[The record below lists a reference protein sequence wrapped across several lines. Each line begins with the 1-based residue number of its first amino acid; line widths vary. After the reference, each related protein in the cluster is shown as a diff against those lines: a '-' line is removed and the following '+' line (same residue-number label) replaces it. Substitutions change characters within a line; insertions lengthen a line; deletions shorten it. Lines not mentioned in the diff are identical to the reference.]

1 MTDTFEKFVRSEQS
15 GAALLVVGT
24 VLALALTNSPVG
36 ESYLGL
42 WHVRVGGMTLAH
54 WVNDALM
61 AVFFLMIG
69 LELER
74 ELYVGEL
81 SEPKK
86 ALLPVVAALGG
97 MLLPAS
103 IHYLLNAGT
112 ATQDGFGIP
121 MATDIAFA
129 LGALA
134 LLGKRIPTALKVFL
148 VAFAVMDDLGAIIII
163 AVFYTAQIAMG
174 YLLGAVAMWFAL
186 IAMNRMLR
194 VMSLTPYLVGGA
206 VLWFL
211 MLKSGVHATLAGVM
225 LAFAIPFSNALGPSP
240 SHRLEHALHRPVAF
254 VVLPI
259 FALANAGIMIGAS
272 WPQDL
277 ASANS
282 VGVMVG
288 LMLGKPAGVALFC
301 ALAVLGG
308 LCKLPPELRWVH
320 VIGAGMLGGIGFTM
334 SIFISQLAFGA
345 EPQIVNASKMAILA
359 ASLGSGILGLL
370 WLRLTAAAPR

>member
-15 GAALLVVGT
+15 GAALLVGCT
-24 VLALALTNSPVG
+24 ALALALTNSAVG
-36 ESYLGL
+36 ESYLSL
-42 WHVRVGGMTLAH
+42 WHVRVGGLSLAH

-61 AVFFLMIG
+61 ALFFLMIG

-81 SEPKK
+81 AEPKK
-86 ALLPVVAALGG
+86 ALLPIVAAIGG

-112 ATQDGFGIP
+112 ATQEGFGIP

-163 AVFYTAQIAMG
+163 AVFYTAQISVG
-174 YLLGAVAMWFAL
+174 YLLSAIAVWFAL
-186 IAMNRMLR
+186 MALNRMR
-194 VMSLTPYLVGGA
+194 VMSLVPYLAGGA
-206 VLWFL
+206 VLWFF

-225 LAFAIPFSNALGPSP
+225 LAFAIPFSNSRGVSP
-240 SHRLEHALHRPVAF
+240 SHKLEHMLHVPVAF
-254 VVLPI
+254 GVLPL
-259 FALANAGIMIGAS
+259 FALANAGIVIGAS

-282 VGVMVG
+282 LGVIAG
-288 LMLGKPAGVALFC
+288 LVLGKPIGVSLFC

-308 LCKLPPELRWVH
+308 LCRLPPELRWPH

-334 SIFISQLAFGA
+334 SIFISNLAFGA
-345 EPQIVNASKMAILA
+345 EPEIVNASKMAILA
-359 ASLGSGILGLL
+359 ASLGSGVLGLL

>member
-1 MTDTFEKFVRSEQS
+1 M
-15 GAALLVVGT
+15 
-24 VLALALTNSPVG
+24 G
-36 ESYLGL
+36 ESYLSL
-42 WHVRVGGMTLAH
+42 WHVRVGGLSLAH

-61 AVFFLMIG
+61 ALFFLMIG

-86 ALLPVVAALGG
+86 ALLPIVAAIGG

-112 ATQDGFGIP
+112 ATQEGFGIP

-148 VAFAVMDDLGAIIII
+148 VAFAVMDDLGAIVII
-163 AVFYTAQIAMG
+163 AMFYTAQISVG
-174 YLLGAVAMWFAL
+174 YLLGAIAVWFAL
-186 IAMNRMLR
+186 IALNRMR
-194 VMSLTPYLVGGA
+194 VMSLAPYLVGGA
-206 VLWFL
+206 VLWFF

-225 LAFAIPFSNALGPSP
+225 LAFAIPFSNSRGVSP
-240 SHRLEHALHRPVAF
+240 SHKLEHMLHVPVAF
-254 VVLPI
+254 GVLPL
-259 FALANAGIMIGAS
+259 FALANAGIMLGAS

-282 VGVMVG
+282 LGVIAG
-288 LMLGKPAGVALFC
+288 LMLGKPIGVLLFC

-308 LCKLPPELRWVH
+308 LCRLPAELRWPH

-334 SIFISQLAFGA
+334 SIFIGNLAFGA
-345 EPQIVNASKMAILA
+345 EPEIVNASKMAILA
-359 ASLGSGILGLL
+359 ASLGSGVLGLL
-370 WLRLTAAAPR
+370 WLRLTVAAPR